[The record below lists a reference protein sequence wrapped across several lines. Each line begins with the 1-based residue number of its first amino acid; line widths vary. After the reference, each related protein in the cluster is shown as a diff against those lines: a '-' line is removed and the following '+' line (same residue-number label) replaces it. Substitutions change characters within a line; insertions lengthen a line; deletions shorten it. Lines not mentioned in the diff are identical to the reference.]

1 MAASARLS
9 GSMEPWKLR
18 SLTRRAALA
27 TFGAFGALA
36 LGCERGASPPPLAS
50 ELAPLLP
57 PADLS
62 ARLAEV
68 KAGRIVVLHV
78 GPKALFDRE
87 RIPGARWVAE
97 TGTSEGLA
105 AFEAAVKAV
114 PADVEVVA
122 YCGCCPVANCPNV
135 IPARKV
141 LHGRP
146 NGKVLDLPANFRT
159 DWAKKGYAI
168 ETKA

>member
-1 MAASARLS
+1 MNRQT
-9 GSMEPWKLR
+9 LR
-18 SLTRRAALA
+18 PLTRRAALA

-36 LGCERGASPPPLAS
+36 LGCERSTSNPPPGN

-57 PADLS
+57 AAQLS
-62 ARLAEV
+62 ARLADV
-68 KAGRIVVLHV
+68 KAGRIAVLHV
-78 GPKALFDRE
+78 GPKILFDRE
-87 RIPGARWVAE
+87 RIPGARWTGE
-97 TGTSEGLA
+97 TGTAEGLA

-141 LHGRP
+141 LHGRA
-146 NGKVLDLPANFRT
+146 NAKVLDLPSNFRT
-159 DWAKKGYAI
+159 DWASKGYAV
-168 ETKA
+168 EGKA

>member
-1 MAASARLS
+1 MD
-9 GSMEPWKLR
+9 PTKLR
-18 SLTRRAALA
+18 PLTRRAALA

-36 LGCERGASPPPLAS
+36 LGCDRGASPPPAN

-68 KAGRIVVLHV
+68 GSGRIVVLHV

-97 TGTSEGLA
+97 TGTSDGLS
-105 AFEAAVKAV
+105 AFEAAVRAV

-135 IPARKV
+135 IPARKA
-141 LHGRP
+141 LFRRP
-146 NGKVLDLPANFRT
+146 NAKVLDLPSNFRT
-159 DWAKKGYAI
+159 DWAKKGYAV
-168 ETKA
+168 ETKV